1 MPQNQQNKTIL
12 TAIKQVKNMYM
23 KRGFNLT
30 TLLMDG
36 QFESLRGDLAS
47 LNIRL
52 NTVASDEHM
61 PEVRWTIYPHSKET
75 STLCIQH
82 AAIKQMSAR
91 MTIEMIYYSVFWLNS
106 FPTTDGIS
114 DMLSPHA
121 FVIGTKLNYTKNCR
135 LEFGTYAQVHEEH
148 DNSKATCTTGATAL
162 RPRGNA

>member
-61 PEVRWTIYPHSKET
+61 PEVRWTIYPHSKGT

-82 AAIKQMSAR
+82 AAI
-91 MTIEMIYYSVFWLNS
+91 
-106 FPTTDGIS
+106 
-114 DMLSPHA
+114 
-121 FVIGTKLNYTKNCR
+121 
-135 LEFGTYAQVHEEH
+135 
-148 DNSKATCTTGATAL
+148 
-162 RPRGNA
+162 

>member
-36 QFESLRGDLAS
+36 QFESLGGNLAS
-47 LNIRL
+47 LNIRW

-61 PEVRWTIYPHSKET
+61 PEVRLTIYPHSKGT

-82 AAIKQMSAR
+82 AAI
-91 MTIEMIYYSVFWLNS
+91 
-106 FPTTDGIS
+106 
-114 DMLSPHA
+114 
-121 FVIGTKLNYTKNCR
+121 
-135 LEFGTYAQVHEEH
+135 
-148 DNSKATCTTGATAL
+148 
-162 RPRGNA
+162 

>member
-1 MPQNQQNKTIL
+1 MTISRKVKFGTAEMPQNQQNKTIL

-61 PEVRWTIYPHSKET
+61 PEVR
-75 STLCIQH
+75 
-82 AAIKQMSAR
+82 
-91 MTIEMIYYSVFWLNS
+91 
-106 FPTTDGIS
+106 
-114 DMLSPHA
+114 
-121 FVIGTKLNYTKNCR
+121 
-135 LEFGTYAQVHEEH
+135 
-148 DNSKATCTTGATAL
+148 
-162 RPRGNA
+162 